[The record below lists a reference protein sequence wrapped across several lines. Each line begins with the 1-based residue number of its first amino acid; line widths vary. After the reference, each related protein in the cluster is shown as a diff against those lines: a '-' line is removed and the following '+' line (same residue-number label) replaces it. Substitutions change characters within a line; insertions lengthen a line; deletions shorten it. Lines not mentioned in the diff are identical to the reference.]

1 MNRKKDENRTPLAPY
16 TGKAF
21 AYVSIALTIA
31 AIAAFG
37 LMFTKLGIYALIS
50 SVLLSLASLTF
61 ANVQKKKNKF
71 KNLIFVTVCA
81 YVALGLSVAV
91 FAGGII
97 WSAVK

>member
-61 ANVQKKKNKF
+61 ANVQKKNNF